1 MIRIAV
7 LIVLMFVTVF
17 CKANSFFVS
26 SNQGLQK
33 ILNKVK
39 AGDSVI
45 WKNGVYKDE
54 RILFYPTHNGTEKNP
69 ITLCA
74 ESSGKVVFY
83 GNSQIFLSGDYLVVE
98 GFKYEGE
105 CTLADGEPVISFSPE
120 STNKYDLPNHCR
132 VNNCAVINYSV
143 SEESGKNNN
152 YVAIGG
158 TYNELDHCS
167 FSGKIN
173 KGPTVVVNYFEN
185 ENYIKGSDQAPSTYH
200 HIHHNYFGYRTY
212 SSNGGEHIRVG
223 VSGTSGTKGFNLI
236 EYNYFEETKIEAEVI
251 SNKSC
256 NNVYRFNTLVGND
269 GALVLRHGTDCIA
282 YGNYIIGNKNNKL
295 SGGIRIVNPRQLV
308 FNNYI
313 ENIEGADRSM
323 KASIVVMS
331 GFEGA
336 GINEYYPADKAI
348 VAYNTIVN
356 ATGIA
361 IKLSVGNVSKGKSL
375 VAPKDVL
382 FIGNLVHSAP
392 GNTDEPFKN
401 YDEEASYKLV
411 GNFVNNKININ
422 GFSELKSG
430 DLNTENGLISM
441 NKSVESDLKT
451 IIIKRLKSFNIDIAE
466 KDISNFSPDWIVAKT
481 NVGARWMNQ

>member
-1 MIRIAV
+1 MIRIALFFITFSV
-7 LIVLMFVTVF
+7 SFNCL
-17 CKANSFFVS
+17 ANQFFIS
-26 SNQGLQK
+26 SNQELQK
-33 ILNKVK
+33 VLNKIK
-39 AGDSVI
+39 AGDTIV
-45 WKNGVYKDE
+45 WKNGIYKDE
-54 RILFYPTHNGTEKNP
+54 RILFYPSHNGKEKSP
-69 ITLCA
+69 ITLRA
-74 ESSGKVVFY
+74 ETPGNVIFY
-83 GNSQIFLSGDYLVVE
+83 GNSQLFLSGDYLQVE
-98 GFKYEGE
+98 GFKFEGD
-105 CTLADGEPVISFSPE
+105 CTLSNGESVISFSPE
-120 STNKYDLPNHCR
+120 SSNKYDLPNHCR
-132 VNNCAVINYSV
+132 VTNCAIINYSV
-143 SEESGKNNN
+143 TEESGKNNN

-212 SSNGGEHIRVG
+212 SSNGGEQIRVG

-236 EYNYFEETKIEAEVI
+236 EFNYFEESKIEAEVI

-282 YGNYIIGNKNNKL
+282 YGNYILGNKNNKL

-323 KASIVVMS
+323 RASIVVMS

-356 ATGIA
+356 ASGNA

-375 VAPKDVL
+375 VAPKEVL
-382 FIGNLVHSAP
+382 FIGNLVQNAS
-392 GNTDEPFKN
+392 GNSDEPFKN
-401 YDEEASYKLV
+401 YDIEASYKLID
-411 GNFVNNKININ
+411 NFVNSNFNIQ

-430 DLNTENGLISM
+430 NLNSENGLISM
-441 NKSVESDLKT
+441 NRYVNSDLK
-451 IIIKRLKSFNIDIAE
+451 IKIIKILKSFNIDIDE
-466 KDISNFSPDWIVAKT
+466 KDISNFNPDWIVSKK
-481 NVGARWMNQ
+481 NSGASWMNQ

>member
-1 MIRIAV
+1 MNRIVV
-7 LIVLMFVTVF
+7 LIFLVFVTSF
-17 CKANSFFVS
+17 CNANSFIVS
-26 SNQGLQK
+26 TNQELQK

-39 AGDSVI
+39 AGDSII
-45 WKNGVYKDE
+45 WQNGVYKDE
-54 RILFYPTHNGTEKNP
+54 RILFYPSRNGTEKNP

-74 ESSGKVVFY
+74 ESPGKVVFY
-83 GNSQIFLSGDYLVVE
+83 GNSQLFLSGDYLRVE
-98 GFKYEGE
+98 GFKFEGE
-105 CTLADGEPVISFSPE
+105 CTLSDGEPVISFSPE

-132 VNNCAVINYSV
+132 VTNCAIINYSLL
-143 SEESGKNNN
+143 EESGKNNN
-152 YVAIGG
+152 YVAMGG

-185 ENYIKGSDQAPSTYH
+185 ENYVKGSDQAPSTYH

-212 SSNGGEHIRVG
+212 SSNGGEQIRVG
-223 VSGTSGTKGFNLI
+223 VSGTSGTKVYNLI
-236 EYNYFEETKIEAEVI
+236 ECNYFEETKIEAEVI
-251 SNKSC
+251 SSKSC
-256 NNVYRFNTLVGND
+256 NNLFRFNTLVGND

-282 YGNYIIGNKNNKL
+282 YGNYILGNKNNKL
-295 SGGIRIVNPRQLV
+295 SGGIRVVNPHQLV

-356 ATGIA
+356 ASGNA

-382 FIGNLVHSAP
+382 FIGNLVQSTS

-401 YDEEASYKLV
+401 YDEEASYKLID
-411 GNFVNNKININ
+411 NFVTSNFNIK
-422 GFSELKSG
+422 GFSILKSG
-430 DLNTENGLISM
+430 DLKNENGLISM
-441 NKSVESDLKT
+441 NRTIDSDLKT
-451 IIIKRLKSFNIDIAE
+451 KIINKLKSFNIDIDE
-466 KDISNFSPDWIVAKT
+466 KDISNFNPDWIVTKK
-481 NVGARWMNQ
+481 NSGVSWMNQ

>member
-7 LIVLMFVTVF
+7 LLILFSVSFNCF
-17 CKANSFFVS
+17 ANQFFIS
-26 SNQGLQK
+26 SNQELQK
-33 ILNKVK
+33 VLNKVK
-39 AGDSVI
+39 AGDTIV
-45 WKNGVYKDE
+45 WKNGMYKDE
-54 RILFYPTHNGTEKNP
+54 RILFYPGRNGTEKNP

-74 ESSGKVVFY
+74 ESLGKVVFY
-83 GNSQIFLSGDYLVVE
+83 GNSQLFLSGDYLKIE
-98 GFKYEGE
+98 GFKFEGD
-105 CTLADGEPVISFSPE
+105 CSLGDGEPVISFSPA
-120 STNKYDLPNHCR
+120 SSNKYDLPNHCR
-132 VNNCAVINYSV
+132 VTNCAIINYSV
-143 SEESGKNNN
+143 TEESGKNNN
-152 YVAIGG
+152 YVAMGG
-158 TYNELDHCS
+158 THNELDHCS
-167 FSGKIN
+167 FLGKIN

-212 SSNGGEHIRVG
+212 SSNGGEQIRVG

-236 EYNYFEETKIEAEVI
+236 EFNYFEESKIEAEVI

-323 KASIVVMS
+323 RASIVVMS

-356 ATGIA
+356 PSGNA

-375 VAPKDVL
+375 VAPKDVF
-382 FIGNLVHSAP
+382 FIGNLVHNTT
-392 GNTDEPFKN
+392 GNPDEPFKN
-401 YDEEASYKLV
+401 YDVEASYKLID
-411 GNFVNNKININ
+411 NFINNKPVIQ

-430 DLNTENGLISM
+430 DLKIENGLISI
-441 NKSVESDLKT
+441 NRSVDSELKT
-451 IIIKRLKSFNIDIAE
+451 KIIKKLKSFNIDIDE
-466 KDISNFSPDWIVAKT
+466 KDISNFNPDWIISKK
-481 NVGARWMNQ
+481 NSGASWMNQ

>member
-1 MIRIAV
+1 MNRIVV
-7 LIVLMFVTVF
+7 LIFLLFVTSF
-17 CKANSFFVS
+17 CRANSFIIS
-26 SNQGLQK
+26 TNIGLQK

-39 AGDSVI
+39 AGDSII
-45 WKNGVYKDE
+45 WQNGVYKDE
-54 RILFYPTHNGTEKNP
+54 RILFYPTRNGTEKNP

-74 ESSGKVVFY
+74 ESPGKVVFY
-83 GNSQIFLSGDYLVVE
+83 GNSQLFLSGDYLIIE

-105 CTLADGEPVISFSPE
+105 CTLADGQPVISFSPE

-132 VNNCAVINYSV
+132 VTNCAIINYSV
-143 SEESGKNNN
+143 TEESGKNNN
-152 YVAIGG
+152 YVTMGG

-167 FSGKIN
+167 FSGKTN

-185 ENYIKGSDQAPSTYH
+185 ENYNKGSDQAPSTYH
-200 HIHHNYFGYRTY
+200 HIHHNFFGYRTY
-212 SSNGGEHIRVG
+212 SSNGGEQIRVG

-236 EYNYFEETKIEAEVI
+236 ENNYFEETKIEAEVI

-282 YGNYIIGNKNNKL
+282 YGNYIVGNKNNKI

-356 ATGIA
+356 ASGNA

-382 FIGNLVHSAP
+382 FIGNLVQSAP
-392 GNTDEPFKN
+392 RNTDEPFKN
-401 YDEEASYKLV
+401 YDEDASFKLID
-411 GNFVNNKININ
+411 NFVTSNFNIN
-422 GFSELKSG
+422 GFSILKSG
-430 DLNTENGLISM
+430 DLKNENGLISM
-441 NKSVESDLKT
+441 NRFVDSDLKS
-451 IIIKRLKSFNIDIAE
+451 IIIKRLKSFNIDITE
-466 KDISNFSPDWIVAKT
+466 KDISNFNPDWIVTKK
-481 NVGARWMNQ
+481 NSGVSWMNQ

>member
-1 MIRIAV
+1 MNR
-7 LIVLMFVTVF
+7 IVLLFNLFFSVLF
-17 CKANSFFVS
+17 CNANSFVVS
-26 SNQGLQK
+26 TNQELQK
-33 ILNKVK
+33 VLNKVK
-39 AGDSVI
+39 AGDSII
-45 WKNGVYKDE
+45 WKNGEYKNE
-54 RILFYPTHNGTEKNP
+54 RILFYSSRNGTEKNP
-69 ITLCA
+69 ILLCA
-74 ESSGKVVFY
+74 ESAGKVLFY
-83 GNSQIFLSGDYLVVE
+83 GNSQLFLSGDYLKIE
-98 GFKYEGE
+98 GFKFEGD
-105 CTLADGEPVISFSPE
+105 CTLSDGEPVISFSPE
-120 STNKYDLPNHCR
+120 SSNKYDLPNHCR
-132 VNNCAVINYSV
+132 VTNCAILNYSV
-143 SEESGKNNN
+143 TEESGKNNN

-167 FSGKIN
+167 FSGKLN

-185 ENYIKGSDQAPSTYH
+185 ENYVKGSDQAPSTYH

-212 SSNGGEHIRVG
+212 SSNGGEQIRVG

-256 NNVYRFNTLVGND
+256 NNLYRFNTLIGND

-282 YGNYIIGNKNNKL
+282 YGNYILGNKNNKL

-348 VAYNTIVN
+348 IAYNTIVN
-356 ATGIA
+356 STGNA

-375 VAPKDVL
+375 VPPKDVL
-382 FIGNLVHSAP
+382 FLGNLVINAP
-392 GNTDEPFKN
+392 DNIETPFKN
-401 YDEEASYKLV
+401 YDDLATYKLTNNFNN
-411 GNFVNNKININ
+411 GNFNIQGFNTVSNNEISNENGLFSINRLLD
-422 GFSELKSG
+422 SELK
-430 DLNTENGLISM
+430 I
-441 NKSVESDLKT
+441 K
-451 IIIKRLKSFNIDIAE
+451 IINRLKSFNVDIDE
-466 KDISNFSPDWIVAKT
+466 KDISIFKSEWIVSKK
-481 NVGARWMNQ
+481 NVGAIWLN

>member
-1 MIRIAV
+1 MNRIVV
-7 LIVLMFVTVF
+7 LIFLMFVTSF
-17 CKANSFFVS
+17 CNANSFIVS
-26 SNQGLQK
+26 TNQGLQK

-39 AGDSVI
+39 PGDSII
-45 WKNGVYKDE
+45 WQNGVYKDE

-69 ITLCA
+69 IVLCA
-74 ESSGKVVFY
+74 ENPGKVVFY
-83 GNSQIFLSGDYLVVE
+83 GNSQMFLSGDYLIVE

-105 CTLADGEPVISFSPE
+105 CTLSDGEPVISFSPE

-132 VNNCAVINYSV
+132 VTNCAIINYSL

-152 YVAIGG
+152 YVAMGG

-212 SSNGGEHIRVG
+212 SSNGGEQIRVG

-282 YGNYIIGNKNNKL
+282 YGNYIVGNKNNKI

-348 VAYNTIVN
+348 VAYNTITN
-356 ATGIA
+356 ASGNA

-382 FIGNLVHSAP
+382 FIGNLVQSAS
-392 GNTDEPFKN
+392 GNIDEPFKN
-401 YDEEASYKLV
+401 YDEDATYKLID
-411 GNFVNNKININ
+411 NFVTSNFNIN
-422 GFSELKSG
+422 GFSILKSG
-430 DLNTENGLISM
+430 DLKSENGLIST
-441 NKSVESDLKT
+441 NRFIDFDLK
-451 IIIKRLKSFNIDIAE
+451 IKITKSLKSFKIDIDE
-466 KDISNFSPDWIVAKT
+466 KDISNFNSDWIVTKK
-481 NVGARWMNQ
+481 NSGASWMNQ